1 MRKIMKFKSLILF
14 FICFLVIACKNED
27 IITITRYQGMVLEQ
41 SEKQPLSGLL
51 TMLTDG
57 TNVFDSTRTAV
68 DGKFFLTADW
78 TIMDGNYYL
87 FIDGEERYP
96 SKKIDLN
103 GTKQEQFDF
112 FYLYLYDK
120 QTTEAAPSIKEDIS
134 IKYVNQKL
142 EFSNIVISSPYTLT
156 ETSIILINQSGR
168 EIRYPLIQTGKTY
181 SVTIDGLSI
190 GEWYKWAI
198 FAKNEI
204 DNTTTNYHNL
214 LYGFQTISIRP
225 ITEATLNSISIS
237 CSISGDCPYTTDE
250 VGFCWGNSD
259 YPNMTNSVKASI
271 IGNTFTAT
279 ITNMNFT
286 GNTYIRAYIHNQ
298 NGTAYT
304 PTTVLKAYNPL
315 NWFEFDSEGKTYTV
329 YEFHKEMNW
338 YQAVSACQNLEV
350 CFDDWSMP
358 NYLEVAA
365 YVSAYIREYQ
375 VLPYTNIWASRR
387 DFYFED
393 GESETFLSTPNG
405 LIMESKQNKHSVVAI
420 RKY

>member
-1 MRKIMKFKSLILF
+1 MRYKSLILF
-14 FICFLVIACKNED
+14 IICFLVIACKNEE
-27 IITITRYQGMVLEQ
+27 IVTITRYQGMVLEQ
-41 SEKQPLSGLL
+41 SEMQPISGLL

-57 TNVFDSTRTAV
+57 TNIFDSTRTAV

-96 SKKIDLN
+96 SKKIDLT

-120 QTTEAAPSIKEDIS
+120 QTAGTAPSIKEDIT

-156 ETSIILINQSGR
+156 ETTLILINQSGI
-168 EIRYPLIQTGKTY
+168 ENRYPLTQIEGTY

-190 GEWYKWAI
+190 GEWYQWAI
-198 FAKNEI
+198 YAKNEI
-204 DNTTTNYHNL
+204 GNITTHFHNL
-214 LYGFQTISIRP
+214 LYGFQNLLIRP
-225 ITEATLNSISIS
+225 ITEATLNSINIS
-237 CSISGDCPYTTDE
+237 CIISGDSPYTTDE

-259 YPNMTNSVKASI
+259 SPNMTNSVRASI
-271 IGNTFTAT
+271 VGSTFTAT
-279 ITNMNFT
+279 ITNLSFT
-286 GNTYIRAYIHNQ
+286 NNIYIRAYIRNQ

-304 PTTVLKAYNPL
+304 PTTILKAYNPL
-315 NWFEFDSEGKTYTV
+315 NWFEFDYEGNIYTV
-329 YEFHKEMNW
+329 YEFPEKMNW
-338 YQAVSACQNLEV
+338 YQAVVACQNLEI
-350 CFDDWSMP
+350 CFDDWFIP
-358 NYLEVAA
+358 NYLEVVA
-365 YVSAYIREYQ
+365 YVSAYIKEYQ

-387 DFYFED
+387 DSYLED

-405 LIMESKQNKHSVVAI
+405 LIMEGKQNKHSVVAI
-420 RKY
+420 RKH